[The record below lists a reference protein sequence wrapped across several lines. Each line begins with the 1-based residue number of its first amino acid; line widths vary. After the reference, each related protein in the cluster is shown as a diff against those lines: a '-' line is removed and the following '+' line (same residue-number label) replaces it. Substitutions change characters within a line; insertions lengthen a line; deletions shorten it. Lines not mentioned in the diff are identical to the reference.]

1 MSLNP
6 TDYLKEFK
14 GHLKNT
20 LEGDA
25 DIKNTAAEMLS
36 ALCQSKSPEMA
47 SQISSFGIGFG
58 LSLLGQY
65 LYIKKRGSYQARI
78 ISKILGA
85 PVGEMNRDFVLQKM
99 KDQENLR
106 VIRQKILS
114 VVQSS
119 SIDEFSRALGLSP
132 GEAWEV
138 YRQIKDVV
146 IDSEIIGMIS
156 CLHREMGHIEAILY
170 SEAQILRSAIDK
182 QLGEVSLLQDQLYE
196 TNGLYWLPRDYFE
209 NHISRE
215 EDVKD
220 WNAFQLPSIR
230 QEKEFRRSTLVNEI
244 KRRLL
249 SQHYSTEFLIFNSH
263 Y

>member
-1 MSLNP
+1 LSLNP

-14 GHLKNT
+14 GHVKNT

-36 ALCQSKSPEMA
+36 AICQSKSPEMA

-99 KDQENLR
+99 KDQEYLR

-114 VVQSS
+114 VV
-119 SIDEFSRALGLSP
+119 
-132 GEAWEV
+132 
-138 YRQIKDVV
+138 
-146 IDSEIIGMIS
+146 
-156 CLHREMGHIEAILY
+156 
-170 SEAQILRSAIDK
+170 
-182 QLGEVSLLQDQLYE
+182 
-196 TNGLYWLPRDYFE
+196 
-209 NHISRE
+209 
-215 EDVKD
+215 
-220 WNAFQLPSIR
+220 
-230 QEKEFRRSTLVNEI
+230 
-244 KRRLL
+244 
-249 SQHYSTEFLIFNSH
+249 
-263 Y
+263 